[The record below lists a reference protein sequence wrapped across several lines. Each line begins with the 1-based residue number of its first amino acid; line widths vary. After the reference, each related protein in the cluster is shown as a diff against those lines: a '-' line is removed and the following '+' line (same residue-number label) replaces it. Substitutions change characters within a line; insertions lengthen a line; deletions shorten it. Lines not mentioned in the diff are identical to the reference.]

1 MTIKERTISI
11 AQLTGI
17 IVFLGAISTPIL
29 YVSAIEKDLAVQEER
44 ISASKLD
51 IAELKYDVKATRSLV
66 EMLAA
71 KQNID
76 IRRDITL
83 KNND

>member
-17 IVFLGAISTPIL
+17 IVFFAAISTPIL
-29 YVSAIEKDLAVQEER
+29 YVSAIKQDVAVQEER
-44 ISASKLD
+44 ISASRLD
-51 IAELKYDVKATRSLV
+51 IAELKSDIKVTRSLV
-66 EMLAA
+66 EMLAT

-76 IRRDITL
+76 IRRDL
-83 KNND
+83 SKK